1 MKVRHHLGCL
11 GTVCCLGWMG
21 MALHASS
28 PANRPVD
35 MGGMFEE
42 QKKSLAEKI
51 KPGMSEQEQK
61 AIFQS
66 AGAYATRVEGALTVL
81 SKECGCAVMNSAA
94 ILGLPPEANAT
105 GIPDLTPRLRELV
118 GQPG

>member
-1 MKVRHHLGCL
+1 MKVHIITWAVSVLSAAM
-11 GTVCCLGWMG
+11 VGW
-21 MALHASS
+21 AWIYTH
-28 PANRPVD
+28 PAPRIVRVD

-42 QKKSLAEKI
+42 QKRNLAEKI
-51 KPGMSEQEQK
+51 KAGMSEQEQK
-61 AIFQS
+61 ALFQS
-66 AGAYATRVEGALTVL
+66 AGDYAGRVETALTVL

-94 ILGLPPEANAT
+94 ILRLPEANAT

>member
-1 MKVRHHLGCL
+1 MKAHIITWAVSVLSAAVLGGAWLYTHPAPRIVR
-11 GTVCCLGWMG
+11 
-21 MALHASS
+21 
-28 PANRPVD
+28 VD

-61 AIFQS
+61 ALFQS
-66 AGAYATRVEGALTVL
+66 AGEYAGRVEAALTAL

-94 ILGLPPEANAT
+94 ILRLPEANAT
-105 GIPDLTPRLRELV
+105 GIPDLTSRLRELV
-118 GQPG
+118 GQP